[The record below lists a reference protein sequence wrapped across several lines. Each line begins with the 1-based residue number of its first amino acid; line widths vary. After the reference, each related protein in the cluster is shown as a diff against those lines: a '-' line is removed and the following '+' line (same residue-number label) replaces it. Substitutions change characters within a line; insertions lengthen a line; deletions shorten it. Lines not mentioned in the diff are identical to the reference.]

1 MDEHVR
7 FGGVVPEVASRAHV
21 QAIGPAI
28 VAACDEAK
36 VLGRARATL
45 RAGLVQLLLILILFV
60 DDGLD
65 FMLDLTAALALLPY
79 LLAAAYMLKLTLTR
93 ETYGPSDTGTS
104 RRSVDMAIAA
114 VAVIYTVFLV
124 WAAGWDK
131 LLLSCILYAPGT
143 ILYVIARREQKLRV
157 FRPAEAALFGVF
169 LVGAIG
175 GIIYLATGSEDIFDE
190 PEHERHSYYVDD
202 PTAHHHPDHTKG
214 TS

>member
-1 MDEHVR
+1 MCIRD
-7 FGGVVPEVASRAHV
+7 S
-21 QAIGPAI
+21 
-28 VAACDEAK
+28 
-36 VLGRARATL
+36 
-45 RAGLVQLLLILILFV
+45 
-60 DDGLD
+60 
-65 FMLDLTAALALLPY
+65 TAALALLPY

-93 ETYGPSDTGTS
+93 ETYGS
-104 RRSVDMAIAA
+104 REREIDGSPRAVDMVIAA
-114 VAVIYTVFLV
+114 VAVIYTGFLV